1 MSKRFLLPVASA
13 LAFLAAAAPGAAD
26 TRTNIS
32 GSFTY
37 EDCGPGHAIAVP
49 EKSTIQLTLTLS
61 ESTVAFEVELRGPFG
76 DVTRSD
82 GAPNSGGAWRR
93 DVFTAGTYNL
103 RICGKQRAQDD
114 PPVSYQGTVTTSPT
128 SETPAQGNGVKVIH
142 SVQNTRATMRRE
154 VAGSGAVATNR
165 GVATFRVRTVDGAVK
180 LTYHDNKAGIHIT
193 PQTRVRTLFGANSV
207 TVIAG
212 RTRVMLI
219 DRGSRLDRLVARTG
233 GYRVAGNL
241 VRGGVTVL

>member
-1 MSKRFLLPVASA
+1 MSKRVLLPAATA

-37 EDCGPGHAIAVP
+37 EDCGPGHAITVP
-49 EKSTIQLTLTLS
+49 EKSTIQLSLSLS
-61 ESTVAFEVELRGPFG
+61 ETTVAIEVELRGPFG

-82 GAPNSGGAWRR
+82 GTPNSGSWRR

-114 PPVSYQGTVTTSPT
+114 APVSYVGTVTTSPT
-128 SETPAQGNGVKVIH
+128 SETPPQGNAPKVIH
-142 SVQNTRATMRRE
+142 SVQDTRATMRRE
-154 VAGSGAVATNR
+154 AAGSGAVATR
-165 GVATFRVRTVDGAVK
+165 SGVATFRVRTVDGAVK
-180 LTYHDNKAGIHIT
+180 LTYHDARAGIHIT
-193 PQTRVRTLFGANSV
+193 PQTRVRALFGANSV

-219 DRGSRLDRLVARTG
+219 DRGSRLDRLVAKKG
-233 GYRVAGNL
+233 CYRVAGNL